1 MLLYYRKLIL
11 FLPIPLQSISTI
23 KMIADVHFPLEM
35 GLDLLNEVPVGES
48 YRSEPSVR

>member
-35 GLDLLNEVPVGES
+35 GVDQLNEVPVRES
-48 YRSEPSVR
+48 YLSETCVR